1 MSQTQPAAAAQ
12 GANAIDPERPGGV
25 VARRR
30 RGKVGA
36 ERISWPTTIILML
49 CALTVLVPLYVT
61 MAMAF
66 KTTPQAVDGNAFAP
80 PAPFSVD
87 GFVEAWRLTDFPV
100 AFTVSTLIT
109 ATTVIGTVVLAAAA
123 SFAISRNWDRK
134 LFRWSFF
141 YLLAAMFLPFPVVA
155 LPQIQLT
162 GLAGL
167 DNPAGVALL
176 HVMFQLSFSILLF
189 TAFLRSI
196 PAELEES
203 ARIDGATTWQTF
215 WQLIFPLL
223 APMSATVGIFA
234 FLASWNDFMMP
245 SLIISDPSMQTLP
258 VVQDMFQTQFS
269 NNYNVSFASY
279 LMAMAPAIIVYLFTQ
294 RWVMEGVTQGA
305 VKG

>member
-1 MSQTQPAAAAQ
+1 MTVQPALVIEDVDATATLE
-12 GANAIDPERPGGV
+12 DRR
-25 VARRR
+25 ARRR
-30 RGKVGA
+30 A
-36 ERISWPTTIILML
+36 ERPSRERRSWPTTIVLIL
-49 CALTVLVPLYVT
+49 CAVTVLMPLYVT
-61 MAMAF
+61 IVTAF
-66 KTTPQAVDGNAFAP
+66 KTQSQAVDGNAFSL
-80 PAPFSVD
+80 PAPFSID
-87 GFVEAWRLTDFPV
+87 GFVTAWNLTDFPV
-100 AFTVSTLIT
+100 AFTISVLVT
-109 ATTVIGTVVLAAAA
+109 AGTVAGTIVLAAFA
-123 SFAISRNWDRK
+123 SFAISRNWDRR

-162 GLAGL
+162 GLVGL
-167 DNPAGVALL
+167 DNPVGVTIL

-203 ARIDGATTWQTF
+203 ARIDGASTWQTF
-215 WQLIFPLL
+215 WRLIFPLL

-245 SLIISDPSMQTLP
+245 SLITSDPALQTLP
-258 VVQDMFQTQFS
+258 VVQSIFQTQFS

-279 LMAMAPAIIVYLFTQ
+279 LMAMAPAIVVYLFTQ

>member
-1 MSQTQPAAAAQ
+1 MSVMQPALVAEDVDATRVLE
-12 GANAIDPERPGGV
+12 GDSPRRSRRSSGGRERG
-25 VARRR
+25 
-30 RGKVGA
+30 
-36 ERISWPTTIILML
+36 SWPLTIVLIL
-49 CALTVLVPLYVT
+49 CAITVVIPLYVT
-61 MAMAF
+61 VSMAF
-66 KTTPQAVDGNAFAP
+66 KTQSQAVDGNAFAL
-80 PAPFSVD
+80 PAPFSLD
-87 GFVEAWRLTDFPV
+87 GFISAWTLTNYPA
-100 AFTVSTLIT
+100 AFTVSALIT
-109 ATTVIGTVVLAAAA
+109 AFTVAGTIVLAAWA
-123 SFAISRNWDRK
+123 SFAISRNWDKR

-141 YLLAAMFLPFPVVA
+141 YLLAAMFIPFPVLA

-167 DNPAGVALL
+167 DNPVGVTVL
-176 HVMFQLSFSILLF
+176 HIMFQLSFSILLF

-196 PAELEES
+196 PAELEEA
-203 ARIDGATTWQTF
+203 ARIDGASTWQTF
-215 WQLIFPLL
+215 WRLTFPLL

-245 SLIISDPSMQTLP
+245 SLIISDPAIQTLP
-258 VVQDMFQTQFS
+258 VVQSIFQTQFS